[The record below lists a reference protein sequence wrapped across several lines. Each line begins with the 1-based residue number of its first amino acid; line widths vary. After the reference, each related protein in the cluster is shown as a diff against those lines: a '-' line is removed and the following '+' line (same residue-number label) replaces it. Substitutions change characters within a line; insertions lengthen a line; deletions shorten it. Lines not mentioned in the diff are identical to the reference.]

1 MYKKL
6 FAATFVLATMAG
18 CSNTTVQNPVDYVT
32 YRNEPLVKQVENG
45 MTRQQVLTIG
55 GEPSSTI
62 AVSYKHL
69 RAHETPYMISYAA
82 FCLEKKTQRFPA
94 LAARSFRPA
103 YRWLSHPVRALR
115 CPLVGH

>member
-1 MYKKL
+1 MDLAVSGTCWRIFKGPPRGQGLSREVLPYRHLFFELLARFPAQSATGPRPALTCGAITMYKKI

-55 GEPSSTI
+55 GEPSST
-62 AVSYKHL
+62 
-69 RAHETPYMISYAA
+69 
-82 FCLEKKTQRFPA
+82 
-94 LAARSFRPA
+94 
-103 YRWLSHPVRALR
+103 
-115 CPLVGH
+115 